1 MFELFSNGKIEY
13 MLLLNNTWAVD
24 ILSFKKLNAK
34 DIIDK
39 FSTNTNLKTDVQN
52 IQF

>member
-1 MFELFSNGKIEY
+1 
-13 MLLLNNTWAVD
+13 MLLLNKAWTVD

-39 FSTNTNLKTDVQN
+39 FSADTNLKTDVQN